1 MDQRQPNL
9 RHIAAKEF
17 MQSLDELQDIL
28 QKERQASAEQA
39 SHSDPKQ
46 PQTSELP
53 PNSLQ
58 ALEQAAAD
66 IEQFFNNSAE
76 L

>member
-1 MDQRQPNL
+1 MDQGQQKI

-28 QKERQASAEQA
+28 QKRQSSAEQA
-39 SHSDPKQ
+39 PQSDSKQ

-53 PNSLQ
+53 SNSLQ
-58 ALEQAAAD
+58 AFEQAAAD
-66 IEQFFNNSAE
+66 IEQFFQQNQT
-76 L
+76 